1 MSFYALPVHMGTDR
15 NMIIKHPPEHFAMES
30 NISSHR
36 ESERQR
42 QSERERERERE
53 RESWNS
59 NTLFY
64 KGRRGEGVGCESN
77 RPIHKNGVEEG
88 ELIEFSSESNWR
100 PFYARTGVYME

>member
-1 MSFYALPVHMGTDR
+1 MGTDR

-42 QSERERERERE
+42 QSERESE
-53 RESWNS
+53 RESEFELENFI
-59 NTLFY
+59 LQGE
-64 KGRRGEGVGCESN
+64 KGGGGWGCESN

-88 ELIEFSSESNWR
+88 ELIEFSSESNWS
-100 PFYARTGVYME
+100 

>member
-42 QSERERERERE
+42 QSEREREVELE
-53 RESWNS
+53 NFI
-59 NTLFY
+59 LQ
-64 KGRRGEGVGCESN
+64 GEGGAKATGQYT
-77 RPIHKNGVEEG
+77 RMG
-88 ELIEFSSESNWR
+88 WR
-100 PFYARTGVYME
+100 KGNS